1 MSWKSTRIQRS
12 IHAVRHP
19 SSRSR
24 RRCPDKRRQ
33 LLRERRNVRRHRSN
47 DARASGRA
55 QFSGVRPRL
64 RRGGSNPEQG
74 GRPEDRRGRASR
86 VRRDQWTDDYSRQ
99 RQECIGRRNCRTGR
113 KHRHDRQALGCRKRV
128 GRPGGPS
135 CTPAAVYGAQWR
147 LLGRGISVA
156 HHRDRHGG
164 GTRPLRRARR
174 SADATG
180 RGRAIRGC
188 DPVRCLARGTQG
200 MVVCTEA
207 VARHEPADGR
217 RSRGCNWPRRIFRG
231 GDGRVLLLALAFPRK
246 LERRA
251 CEECGF
257 SSARPG
263 AADGKSS

>member
-1 MSWKSTRIQRS
+1 M
-12 IHAVRHP
+12 
-19 SSRSR
+19 
-24 RRCPDKRRQ
+24 
-33 LLRERRNVRRHRSN
+33 RRHRSG
-47 DARASGRA
+47 DPRASGRA

-86 VRRDQWTDDYSRQ
+86 VRRDQWADDYSRQ
-99 RQECIGRRNCRTGR
+99 RQEFIGRRNCRTGR
-113 KHRHDRQALGCRKRV
+113 KHRHDRQALGCRERV

-135 CTPAAVYGAQWR
+135 CKTAAVYGAQWR

-156 HHRDRHGG
+156 HHRDRHGRG
-164 GTRPLRRARR
+164 ARPLRGSRR

-180 RGRAIRGC
+180 RGRAVRGC

-200 MVVCTEA
+200 MVVRSAA
-207 VARHEPADGR
+207 VARHEPAHGGR
-217 RSRGCNWPRRIFRG
+217 RGRCHRAWRIFRG
-231 GDGRVLLLALAFPRK
+231 GDSRVLLFALALPRK

-257 SSARPG
+257 SSARPR
-263 AADGKSS
+263 AADGKSSS